1 MWKRYTIC
9 KKPSSDPTILIEGQ
23 HNAFSEIMNN
33 SPEPIGLETNSSL
46 QDGSKSEISNLGSDV
61 LNLKKDRTKIVK
73 ELDFSKNVTYTFQ

>member
-1 MWKRYTIC
+1 
-9 KKPSSDPTILIEGQ
+9 
-23 HNAFSEIMNN
+23 MNN
-33 SPEPIGLETNSSL
+33 SPEPIGFETNSSL